1 MLAGLASV
9 ACQQDKTPSVAPI
22 YDAASVEPR
31 NIQVSVDAAGVVQP
45 ETTVEVKSKASGE
58 ILAVHAETGDVIK
71 AGTLLVEV
79 DPRTPKN
86 QLDEA
91 QAALAAAKARLRIA
105 TTQRD
110 RAKKLVTTGTL
121 TQTDLEQ
128 AELEFA
134 NAQAQVVSEQVAVE
148 NARIS
153 LEDTQV
159 RAPITG
165 TVIEKSVEPGTV
177 ISSPMKDVSGGTILL
192 KMADLTEVQVSAMV
206 DETDIGKIQPGMPAQ
221 VTVAAYPNQPF
232 QGNVLKIEPQATVV
246 QNVTMFSVLISL
258 KNPKGL
264 LKPGMNADVEIK
276 IVKRD
281 GVPTVPTAALRT
293 DSDIAATAKML
304 GMDETRLRS
313 ALGETASKSADSAE
327 GAGTVTLG
335 GRTLKLP
342 PGVDAKKVMALMQKR
357 RSGGTLSA
365 EERETL
371 RQVFAANGGGPGGFG
386 GRPPGGFGGPPPGGF
401 ESGREFGGSNDA
413 KTKVA
418 NYQFGGEYWVVA
430 MRGGKVVP
438 VKIKTGLTDLTNT
451 QVVSG
456 LSVGDKVLLLP
467 SASLYEQQT
476 RLQQFISNRV
486 ARSTPFGR

>member
-1 MLAGLASV
+1 MAALASV
-9 ACQQDKTPSVAPI
+9 ACQQQQGKAPAAAPI
-22 YDAASVEPR
+22 YDSAAVEPR
-31 NIQVSVDAAGVVQP
+31 NIRVSVDAAGVVEP

-58 ILAVHAETGDVIK
+58 ILSVHAETGDVVK

-86 QLDEA
+86 QLDET
-91 QAALAAAKARLRIA
+91 QAALAAAQARLQIA

-110 RAKKLVTTGTL
+110 RAKKLVKSGTL

-128 AELEFA
+128 AELEYA
-134 NAQAQVVSEQVAVE
+134 NAKAQVVSTQVAVE
-148 NARIS
+148 NARIA

-177 ISSPMKDVSGGTILL
+177 ISSPMKDVSGGTVLL

-232 QGNVLKIEPQATVV
+232 QGDVLKIEPQATVV
-246 QNVTMFSVLISL
+246 QNVTMFSVLIRL
-258 KNPKGL
+258 KNLKGL
-264 LKPGMNADVEIK
+264 LRPGMNADVEIS
-276 IVKRD
+276 IAKRD
-281 GVPTVPTAALRT
+281 SVPTVPTAALRT
-293 DSDIAATAKML
+293 NADIPATAKML
-304 GMDETRLRS
+304 GVDEAQLRDTL
-313 ALGETASKSADSAE
+313 LGKAAAGASDGRGAADS
-327 GAGTVTLG
+327 VTIG
-335 GRTLKLP
+335 GRKLELP
-342 PGVDAKKVMALMQKR
+342 PGVDAKQVTALMEKR
-357 RSGGTLSA
+357 RGGETLTSG
-365 EERETL
+365 ERETL
-371 RQVFAANGGGPGGFG
+371 RRVFAANGGGRSRP
-386 GRPPGGFGGPPPGGF
+386 RPPGGFAEPPPGGF
-401 ESGREFGGSNDA
+401 EAGPGFRAGADP

-418 NYQFGGEYWVVA
+418 NYQFGGDYWVVA
-430 MRGGKVVP
+430 MRSGKTVP
-438 VKIKTGLTDLTNT
+438 VKIATGLTDLNYT

-476 RLQQFISNRV
+476 RLQQFISRRV
-486 ARSTPFGR
+486 ARSSPFGG